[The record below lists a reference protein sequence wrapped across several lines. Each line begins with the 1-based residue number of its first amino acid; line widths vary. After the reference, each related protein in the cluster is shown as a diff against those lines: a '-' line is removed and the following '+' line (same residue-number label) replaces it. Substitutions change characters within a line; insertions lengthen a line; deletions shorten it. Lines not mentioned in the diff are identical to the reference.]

1 MEKIK
6 PFKSINWN
14 KMEDVMDKLTYEKLC
29 QQFWLSTRMVISNDV
44 SDWSKLSDK
53 ERDLF
58 NKVFGG
64 LTALD
69 TLQSEDGLYS
79 MKKDVR
85 TQHETAV
92 LNNISFMEC
101 YTKGHDVLTPSG
113 WVDIS
118 KISVGDEVLQ
128 YNDKTKKTSFAK
140 VLNTSSHFSENIYH
154 IYSKNRNVDLKVSKG
169 HRMVY
174 EEKLIKN
181 NECNDWKTSVINA
194 KDFINLPNTGLRRLI
209 HVSEYENNN
218 NNSLSDVERLFIALQ
233 ADGNIKKRAKEKHNE
248 LSNGL
253 DNSRKHNLISLNFQ
267 FSKDRKIERLRKIIL
282 NSNLEYTETI
292 EKSGRTGFDV
302 KIPVEMIKSTD
313 KKFKNMFDISNFNK
327 KYALE
332 FLEELGNWD
341 SHIETM
347 EKDNRKSITYYTT
360 DKDNADFVM
369 AVATISGTQYHL
381 SIRKDNRKESYKDT
395 YAIRINFGKK
405 NNYSTLQ
412 RIQSEILEGEI
423 VYGVEVP
430 SSFLVIR
437 SGASTIIS
445 GNCEHA
451 RSYSSIF
458 STLCSPKE
466 IDEIFSWTES
476 NEFLQYKANTIQE
489 IYATGTPLQK
499 KIASVFLESFLF
511 YSGFYT
517 PLYYLGKGSMV
528 NVAEVIRLIIRDES
542 VHGTYLGYK
551 FQQAYKE
558 LSFEE
563 QSELMQWSYA
573 LLADLYK
580 NEVKY
585 TQYLY
590 DDFGWTEDVKTFL
603 KYNANKALMNLGIE
617 PMFEETKEDVN
628 PIIMNGISTSTSN
641 HDFFSSVG
649 NGYLLTEVE
658 SMKDSDYD
666 Y

>member
-1 MEKIK
+1 MKV
-6 PFKSINWN
+6 FKSINWN

-69 TLQSEDGLYS
+69 TLQSEDGLDS

-92 LNNISFMEC
+92 LNNISFME
-101 YTKGHDVLTPSG
+101 S
-113 WVDIS
+113 
-118 KISVGDEVLQ
+118 
-128 YNDKTKKTSFAK
+128 
-140 VLNTSSHFSENIYH
+140 
-154 IYSKNRNVDLKVSKG
+154 
-169 HRMVY
+169 
-174 EEKLIKN
+174 
-181 NECNDWKTSVINA
+181 
-194 KDFINLPNTGLRRLI
+194 
-209 HVSEYENNN
+209 
-218 NNSLSDVERLFIALQ
+218 
-233 ADGNIKKRAKEKHNE
+233 
-248 LSNGL
+248 
-253 DNSRKHNLISLNFQ
+253 
-267 FSKDRKIERLRKIIL
+267 
-282 NSNLEYTETI
+282 
-292 EKSGRTGFDV
+292 
-302 KIPVEMIKSTD
+302 
-313 KKFKNMFDISNFNK
+313 
-327 KYALE
+327 
-332 FLEELGNWD
+332 
-341 SHIETM
+341 
-347 EKDNRKSITYYTT
+347 
-360 DKDNADFVM
+360 
-369 AVATISGTQYHL
+369 
-381 SIRKDNRKESYKDT
+381 
-395 YAIRINFGKK
+395 
-405 NNYSTLQ
+405 
-412 RIQSEILEGEI
+412 
-423 VYGVEVP
+423 
-430 SSFLVIR
+430 
-437 SGASTIIS
+437 
-445 GNCEHA
+445 EHA

-517 PLYYLGKGSMV
+517 PLYYLGKGNMV

>member
-1 MEKIK
+1 MKT
-6 PFKSINWN
+6 FKSINWN

-29 QQFWLSTRMVISNDV
+29 QQFWLSTRMVISNDI

-64 LTALD
+64 LTMLD
-69 TLQSEDGLYS
+69 TLQSEDGIDS

-92 LNNISFMEC
+92 LSNISFMEC
-101 YTKGHDVLTPSG
+101 YTTGHDVLTPDG

-118 KISVGDEVLQ
+118 KISIGDDVLQ
-128 YNDKTKKTSFAK
+128 YDDKTKSTSFEK
-140 VLNTSSHFSENIYH
+140 VLNTSSHFAENIYH
-154 IYSKNRNVDLKVSKG
+154 IYDKHKNTELKVSEG
-169 HRMVY
+169 HRMIY
-174 EEKLIKN
+174 EEKVKKDN
-181 NECNDWKTSVINA
+181 SCKDWKTSVVEA
-194 KDFINLPNTGLRRLI
+194 KDFVNLPKTGLRRLI
-209 HVSEYENNN
+209 HIADHQSTNDNKISN
-218 NNSLSDVERLFIALQ
+218 IERLFIALQ
-233 ADGNIKKRAKEKHNE
+233 ADGNIKTRAKEKHDE
-248 LSNGL
+248 LSNGVNKNRL
-253 DNSRKHNLISLNFQ
+253 HNLISLNFQ
-267 FSKDRKIERLRKIIL
+267 FSKDRKINRLRKIISDSEL
-282 NSNLEYTETI
+282 DYTETI
-292 EKSGRTGFDV
+292 EKSGKTAFDV
-302 KIPVEMIKSTD
+302 KIPFDIIKSTD
-313 KKFKNMFDISNFNK
+313 KKFNNMFSFANFNK
-327 KYALE
+327 NYALD
-332 FLEELGNWD
+332 FLEELGHWD
-341 SHIETM
+341 SHTETV
-347 EKDNRKSITYYTT
+347 EEDGRKSITYYTT

-369 AVATISGTQYHL
+369 AVSTIAGVQYHL
-381 SIRKDNRKESYKDT
+381 NIRKDNRKDNYKDT
-395 YAIRINFGKK
+395 YAIRINFDKK

-412 RIQSEILEGEI
+412 SIHSEIIEGDI
-423 VYGVEVP
+423 VYGIEVP
-430 SSFLVIR
+430 SSYLVIR

-458 STLCSPKE
+458 STLCNPKE